1 MKKLIFVLILIFIVA
16 LLIDEGITGF
26 VSLKSG
32 NEIIAKNETIENST
46 IIDYLNQK
54 SSIEEL
60 LKK

>member
-1 MKKLIFVLILIFIVA
+1 MKKLIFILILIFIVA

-32 NEIIAKNETIENST
+32 NEIIAENETIENST
-46 IIDYLNQK
+46 IINYLSQK